1 MRTKLGLVAAWV
13 CVPLWVSL
21 EAGPSVADYLASV
34 PDQPFRLTRE
44 VATVDAAAQGGP
56 FDTTVLQEAQLISRS
71 TWTGTWV
78 SAPVRLEVFETL
90 TSVGAYS
97 LYQWRTVQT
106 AGDEGTTLP
115 LEVGNRWLRRQGF
128 FWRGPYFFQVSGDRA
143 LPSEAFESLA
153 NHLIGA
159 IELDNLLPVT
169 VSHLPET
176 ALAPGSLRFYLGS
189 GTLSGNSEFPKALL
203 PEINRTKEVEVAYG
217 KVGAEGDGLFLI
229 GYPTVA
235 LAQDSFI
242 RLQQRMEEVFS
253 AQGYYMKRT
262 GVLVCLYS
270 GPEPRAAAV
279 LAGIAYKPTVRWL
292 RDRRNTRQETVT
304 FFGLVTKAILGT
316 GAFIALLLGAG
327 VAVGLVRYE
336 VIRRFPGIYRG
347 KEMTRL
353 HLD

>member
-1 MRTKLGLVAAWV
+1 MRTRLGLVAAWV
-13 CVPLWVSL
+13 SAPLWVSL
-21 EAGPSVADYLASV
+21 QAGPSVAEYLEAV
-34 PDQPFRLTRE
+34 PEQPFRLTRE
-44 VATVDAAAQGGP
+44 VATVEEAARGGP

-97 LYQWRTVQT
+97 LYQWRMVQT

-115 LEVGNRWLRRQGF
+115 LQVGNRWLQQQGF
-128 FWRGPYFFQVSGDRA
+128 FWRGPYFFQVSGDRT
-143 LPSEAFESLA
+143 LSPEAFESLV

-189 GTLSGNSEFPKALL
+189 GTLSGNSAFPKALL

-217 KVGAEGDGLFLI
+217 QVGTEGDGLFLI

-253 AQGYYMKRT
+253 APGYYMKRT

-270 GPEPRAAAV
+270 GPEPRAAVV
-279 LAGIAYKPTVRWL
+279 LAGIVYKPTIRWL
-292 RDRRNTRQETVT
+292 RDRRDSRQETVT

-316 GAFIALLLGAG
+316 GAFIAMLLGAG

-347 KEMTRL
+347 KEMIRL
-353 HLD
+353 RLD